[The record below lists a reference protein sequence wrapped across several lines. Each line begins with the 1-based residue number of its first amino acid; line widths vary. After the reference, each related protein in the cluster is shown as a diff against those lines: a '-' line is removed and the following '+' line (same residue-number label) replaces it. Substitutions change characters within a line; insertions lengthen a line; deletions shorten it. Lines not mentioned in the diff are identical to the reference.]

1 MYLKLE
7 DRKVK
12 STSCWQYIICRWGSI
27 SFIDK
32 ILTSRRGDFPNI
44 AEKSRKI
51 ANATLTVQ
59 KNIYCLYIVSCNL
72 DYTSVRP
79 SEPYLSENRA
89 KLFLPFLIIAHI
101 MEQIIQFEL
110 HLFISF
116 KKRRIWNKIWKKTLR
131 WKKGNV
137 YWNKVLN
144 DQLDAPNQRY

>member
-1 MYLKLE
+1 MGQHIFYWQNFNITSMWFSE
-7 DRKVK
+7 HCRKVPK
-12 STSCWQYIICRWGSI
+12 NCECNPNST
-27 SFIDK
+27 
-32 ILTSRRGDFPNI
+32 
-44 AEKSRKI
+44 
-51 ANATLTVQ
+51 

-72 DYTSVRP
+72 DYTSVSP

-89 KLFLPFLIIAHI
+89 KAFLPFLIIAHI

-144 DQLDAPNQRY
+144 NQLDAPNQRYQFNISN